1 MATTK
6 NLNSYPQ
13 KYFLEGEACKHFG
26 MKPRTL
32 KRLLDDGKIIPGRLK
47 VKGTNYYVIEP
58 VEFHAWYSANIL
70 EPATNK
76 NKFHNR
82 EPKQKNSSGVVSP
95 TSKNNG
101 TSALSLSNG
110 GLCRRGNLG
119 VMGAQVIDRKE
130 ISA

>member
-1 MATTK
+1 MALVK
-6 NLNSYPQ
+6 NINSYPQ
-13 KYFLEGEACKHFG
+13 KYFLESEACRHFG
-26 MKPRTL
+26 IKLRTF
-32 KRLLDDGKIIPGRLK
+32 KRWIDDGQIIPGRIK

-82 EPKQKNSSGVVSP
+82 APKKNSSRGSS
-95 TSKNNG
+95 TSKNKK
-101 TSALSLSNG
+101 TSRVITRGLSG
-110 GLCRRGNLG
+110 RHDLG
-119 VMGAQVIDRKE
+119 VMGAQVIKQEE

>member
-1 MATTK
+1 
-6 NLNSYPQ
+6 
-13 KYFLEGEACKHFG
+13 
-26 MKPRTL
+26 
-32 KRLLDDGKIIPGRLK
+32 
-47 VKGTNYYVIEP
+47 VIEP
-58 VEFHAWYSANIL
+58 AAFDTWYSANIL
-70 EPATNK
+70 EQATNK

-82 EPKQKNSSGVVSP
+82 KPKQNSSGVVSP

-110 GLCRRGNLG
+110 GLSRRGNLG

>member
-1 MATTK
+1 MAITK
-6 NLNSYPQ
+6 LENYPQ
-13 KYFLEGEACKHFG
+13 KYFLESEACRHFG
-26 MKPRTL
+26 IKQRTL

-82 EPKQKNSSGVVSP
+82 VPKKNSSRGSS
-95 TSKNNG
+95 TSKNKK
-101 TSALSLSNG
+101 TSRVITRGLSHRHDLS
-110 GLCRRGNLG
+110 
-119 VMGAQVIDRKE
+119 VMGAQVIKQEE

>member
-1 MATTK
+1 MIK
-6 NLNSYPQ
+6 LEKYPQ
-13 KYFLEGEACKHFG
+13 KYFLESEACRHFG
-26 MKPRTL
+26 IKLRTF
-32 KRLLDDGKIIPGRLK
+32 KRWIDDGQIIPGRIK

-82 EPKQKNSSGVVSP
+82 VPKKNSSRGSS
-95 TSKNNG
+95 TSKNSA
-101 TSALSLSNG
+101 TSALNLSG
-110 GLCRRGNLG
+110 GGFSRRDNLS
-119 VMGAQVIDRKE
+119 VMGAQVVDRKE

>member
-1 MATTK
+1 MAPS
-6 NLNSYPQ
+6 NINNYPQ

-82 EPKQKNSSGVVSP
+82 EPKQKNSSRGSS
-95 TSKNNG
+95 TSKNIQ
-101 TSALSLSNG
+101 TSTLSISCGGDNLS
-110 GLCRRGNLG
+110 

>member
-1 MATTK
+1 MATT
-6 NLNSYPQ
+6 NYPQ

-82 EPKQKNSSGVVSP
+82 EPKQKNSSGVASP

>member
-1 MATTK
+1 MLNMATT
-6 NLNSYPQ
+6 NYPQ

-82 EPKQKNSSGVVSP
+82 EPKQKNSSRGSS
-95 TSKNNG
+95 TSKNG
-101 TSALSLSNG
+101 KTSTLSISCG
-110 GLCRRGNLG
+110 GLSHKDNLS
-119 VMGAQVIDRKE
+119 VMGAQVVDRKA

>member
-82 EPKQKNSSGVVSP
+82 EPKQKNSSRGSS
-95 TSKNNG
+95 TSKNIQ
-101 TSALSLSNG
+101 TSTLRISCGGDNLS
-110 GLCRRGNLG
+110 
-119 VMGAQVIDRKE
+119 VMGAQVVDRKA

>member
-1 MATTK
+1 MALVEK
-6 NLNSYPQ
+6 INLYPQ

-82 EPKQKNSSGVVSP
+82 EPKQKNSSRGSL

>member
-47 VKGTNYYVIEP
+47 VKGTNYYIIEP

-70 EPATNK
+70 EQATTK

-82 EPKQKNSSGVVSP
+82 KPKQNSSGVVSP

-110 GLCRRGNLG
+110 GLSRRGNLG

>member
-1 MATTK
+1 MAITK
-6 NLNSYPQ
+6 IENYPQ
-13 KYFLEGEACKHFG
+13 KYFLESEACRHFG
-26 MKPRTL
+26 IKQRTF
-32 KRLLDDGKIIPGRLK
+32 KRWIDDGQIIPGRIK
-47 VKGTNYYVIEP
+47 VKNTNYYVIEP
-58 VEFHAWYSANIL
+58 IEFHTWYSANIL

-82 EPKQKNSSGVVSP
+82 EPKQKNSSRGSL

>member
-1 MATTK
+1 MATT
-6 NLNSYPQ
+6 NYPQ

-82 EPKQKNSSGVVSP
+82 EPKQKNSSSGSL
-95 TSKNNG
+95 TTKN
-101 TSALSLSNG
+101 APVL
-110 GLCRRGNLG
+110 
-119 VMGAQVIDRKE
+119 
-130 ISA
+130 

>member
-1 MATTK
+1 MASVK
-6 NLNSYPQ
+6 NINLYPQ
-13 KYFLEGEACKHFG
+13 KYFLESEACRHFG
-26 MKPRTL
+26 IKLRTF
-32 KRLLDDGKIIPGRLK
+32 KRWIDNGQIIPGRIK

-82 EPKQKNSSGVVSP
+82 QPNKKNSFSGSSTTKNKK
-95 TSKNNG
+95 TSRVITRG
-101 TSALSLSNG
+101 LSCVDNLS
-110 GLCRRGNLG
+110 
-119 VMGAQVIDRKE
+119 VMGAQVINQKE

>member
-1 MATTK
+1 MATT
-6 NLNSYPQ
+6 NYPQ

-82 EPKQKNSSGVVSP
+82 EPKQKNSSGVASP

-110 GLCRRGNLG
+110 GLSRRGNLG

>member
-1 MATTK
+1 MAPS
-6 NLNSYPQ
+6 NINNYPQ

-82 EPKQKNSSGVVSP
+82 EPKQKNSSRGSS
-95 TSKNNG
+95 TSKNEK
-101 TSALSLSNG
+101 TSTLSISCG
-110 GLCRRGNLG
+110 GLSHKDNLS
-119 VMGAQVIDRKE
+119 VMGAQVVDRKA

>member
-26 MKPRTL
+26 MKPRTY
-32 KRLLDDGKIIPGRLK
+32 KRWIDNKIIIPGRFK

-58 VEFHAWYSANIL
+58 AAFDTWYSANIL
-70 EPATNK
+70 EQATNK

-82 EPKQKNSSGVVSP
+82 KPKQNSSGVVSP

-110 GLCRRGNLG
+110 GLSRRGNLG